1 MKLLVNHTDNPNS
14 PSNSG
19 MTPLHI
25 AAEGGSMDLVK
36 LFLPLVNYKLSKLQ
50 DERNLDPYDYAVME
64 KHYEVA
70 DFIKSNSK

>member
-1 MKLLVNHTDNPNS
+1 
-14 PSNSG
+14 